1 MTIWI
6 RFMNKLLLAINLV
19 RFWRL
24 FKSPILMLTSSIR
37 LALILNVEGSCAA
50 ARVMGSQ
57 LTQAG
62 RLDSS
67 APTNVI
73 FPLELSMT
81 CSSMWEMWYNQTS
94 FSGLVTIPLTMFGP
108 MMSSKSAM
116 LPKILLSLSRKSSIH
131 QIFQSTLFKVTTI
144 HGQLTSK
151 ISHHSSSISPLMVS
165 QGPGLTG
172 WIMRPCISLLS
183 MDTTQPHSSLRMAES
198 SLTLRSLASTH
209 RHATTK
215 IGNFFMRDTTLATR
229 SNGYKLN

>member
-1 MTIWI
+1 
-6 RFMNKLLLAINLV
+6 
-19 RFWRL
+19 
-24 FKSPILMLTSSIR
+24 
-37 LALILNVEGSCAA
+37 
-50 ARVMGSQ
+50 
-57 LTQAG
+57 
-62 RLDSS
+62 
-67 APTNVI
+67 
-73 FPLELSMT
+73 
-81 CSSMWEMWYNQTS
+81 MWYNQTS
-94 FSGLVTIPLTMFGP
+94 FSGLVTIPLTMCGP

-116 LPKILLSLSRKSSIH
+116 LPKILLLLSRKSSIH